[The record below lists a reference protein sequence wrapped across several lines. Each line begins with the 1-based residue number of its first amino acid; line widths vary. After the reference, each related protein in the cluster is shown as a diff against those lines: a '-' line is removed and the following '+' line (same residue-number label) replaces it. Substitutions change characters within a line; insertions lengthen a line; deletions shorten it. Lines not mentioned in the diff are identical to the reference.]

1 MGKSKQSS
9 KQQEQTGKAR
19 DALALQR
26 AQTTI
31 RHLNK
36 CNTQLQRQ
44 INNLKKINECLR
56 REKNDLTKQLKQS
69 EKKLKKINNNYNN
82 DQWQLTK
89 LHHKLVSLQTIKS
102 CSNTL
107 SELIEKE
114 LLSVTNRLRRKLS
127 YIYSFMFLLLFC
139 FI

>member
-9 KQQEQTGKAR
+9 KQLDQTGKAR
-19 DALALQR
+19 DALVLQR

-31 RHLNK
+31 KNLNK
-36 CNTQLQRQ
+36 SNTQLRRQ
-44 INNLKKINECLR
+44 ITNLKQTNECLR
-56 REKNDLTKQLKQS
+56 REKNDLIKQLKQS

-89 LHHKLVSLQTIKS
+89 LRHKLVSLQTIKS

-107 SELIEKE
+107 SELIKNE
-114 LLSVTNRLRRKLS
+114 LFSITDRLRRKLS
-127 YIYSFMFLLLFC
+127 YIY
-139 FI
+139 

>member
-9 KQQEQTGKAR
+9 KQLDQTGKAR
-19 DALALQR
+19 DALVLQR

-31 RHLNK
+31 KNLNK
-36 CNTQLQRQ
+36 SNTQLRRQ
-44 INNLKKINECLR
+44 ITNLKQTNECLR
-56 REKNDLTKQLKQS
+56 REKNDLIKQLKQS

-89 LHHKLVSLQTIKS
+89 LRHKLVSLQTIKS

-107 SELIEKE
+107 SELIKNE
-114 LLSVTNRLRRKLS
+114 LFSITDRLRRKLS
-127 YIYSFMFLLLFC
+127 YI
-139 FI
+139 